1 MIRRRDALKLLGGA
15 AASWPKGAWAQQN
28 ERVRRIGVL
37 MQFREDVPE
46 VAGWVGAFREEL
58 QKLGW
63 IEGRNLRS
71 DYRWGGTDS
80 AALKRFA
87 REIVL
92 SKPDVIVSSS
102 SLTTTILK
110 PETTTIPIIFTNI
123 VDPVGQGLVSSLSRP
138 GSNIT
143 GFVNLEPSVSGKY
156 VELLKELVPR
166 LQRIAIFFNPAT
178 TPYSDIYLKPFE
190 AAARALGVEAIATP
204 VRDLA
209 ELDAVM
215 AAQAQRP
222 NAGLIA
228 MPSGFASGNYKEIAA
243 LTLRHKLPMVT
254 TVLAGAHH
262 GALLA
267 YGNDIID
274 NYRRAASYVDRILK
288 GEKPA
293 GLPVQFPIKFRMAI
307 NLKTAKALGLDV
319 PLFFQQRADEVIE

>member
-1 MIRRRDALKLLGGA
+1 MRRREFITVFGGA
-15 AASWPKGAWAQQN
+15 AAGWSFAAHAQS
-28 ERVRRIGVL
+28 EGVRRIGVL

-46 VAGWVGAFREEL
+46 VAGWVVAFREEL

-63 IEGRNLRS
+63 VEGRNLHS
-71 DYRWGGTDS
+71 DYRWGGSDS
-80 AALKRFA
+80 AALTRFA
-87 REIVL
+87 KEIVA
-92 SKPDVIVSSS
+92 SKPNLIVSSS

-138 GSNIT
+138 GGNIT

-178 TPYSDIYLKPFE
+178 TPYSDIYLKPFQ
-190 AAARALGVEAIATP
+190 AAAGALGIEAIATP

-215 AAQAQRP
+215 ATQAQRP

-228 MPSGFASGNYKEIAA
+228 MPSGFASGHSKEIAE

-267 YGNDIID
+267 YGNDIVD
-274 NYRRAASYVDRILK
+274 NYRRAASYVNRVLK
-288 GEKPA
+288 GENP
-293 GLPVQFPIKFRMAI
+293 GELPVQFPIKFRMAI
-307 NLKTAKALGLDV
+307 NLKTAKVLGLDV

>member
-1 MIRRRDALKLLGGA
+1 MKRRDFITLAISAALAPSLA
-15 AASWPKGAWAQQN
+15 RAQGN
-28 ERVRRIGVL
+28 ARHIGVL

-58 QKLGW
+58 HNLGW
-63 IEGRNLRS
+63 TEGRNLRS
-71 DYRWGGTDS
+71 DYRWGGIDDV
-80 AALKRFA
+80 ALKGFA
-87 REIVL
+87 KEIVA
-92 SKPDVIVSSS
+92 SRPDLIVSSS

-110 PETTTIPIIFTNI
+110 SETATIPIIFTNV

-138 GSNIT
+138 GGNIT

-156 VELLKELVPR
+156 VELLKELVPG
-166 LQRIAIFFNPAT
+166 LQRIAIFFNPTT

-190 AAARALGVEAIATP
+190 AAAAALGIEAIATP

-267 YGNDIID
+267 YGNDIVD
-274 NYRRAASYVDRILK
+274 NYRRVASYVNRVLR
-288 GEKPA
+288 GEKP
-293 GLPVQFPIKFRMAI
+293 GELPVQFPTKFRMAI
-307 NLKTAKALGLDV
+307 NLKTAKMLGLDV